1 MPLGSLKQGQEYF
14 DELAML
20 AGCADPHA
28 PTFSNSNNDVDNNN
42 SSYPTK
48 LACMRAVPMTDLVDA
63 VDASPNLF
71 GYASIRL
78 AWQPRVDGVL
88 FAEDPVVSVEEGKV
102 MNVPYVSGACDD
114 EGT

>member
-1 MPLGSLKQGQEYF
+1 
-14 DELAML
+14 
-20 AGCADPHA
+20 
-28 PTFSNSNNDVDNNN
+28 
-42 SSYPTK
+42 
-48 LACMRAVPMTDLVDA
+48 MRAVPMTDLVDA

-102 MNVPYVSGACDD
+102 MNVPFVSGACDD